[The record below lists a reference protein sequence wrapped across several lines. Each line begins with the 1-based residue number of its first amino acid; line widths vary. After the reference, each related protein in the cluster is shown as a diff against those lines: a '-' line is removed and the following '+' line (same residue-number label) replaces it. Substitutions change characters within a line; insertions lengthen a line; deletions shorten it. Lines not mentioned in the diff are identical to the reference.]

1 MKIYEAIS
9 SRIMNLCY
17 KRDITLYELSKISG
31 IPKTTLKDIVSMKSQ
46 NTRIENVEKIAAAF
60 NLSIRDFF
68 DNDVFESMKSSS
80 KADCKSLLY
89 LKIIIIY

>member
-60 NLSIRDFF
+60 NLSIRDLF
-68 DNDVFESMKSSS
+68 DNDVFESM
-80 KADCKSLLY
+80 
-89 LKIIIIY
+89 

>member
-1 MKIYEAIS
+1 MKIYEAIF

-68 DNDVFESMKSSS
+68 DNDVFESM
-80 KADCKSLLY
+80 
-89 LKIIIIY
+89 

>member
-46 NTRIENVEKIAAAF
+46 NTRIENVEKIAAAL
-60 NLSIRDFF
+60 NLSIRGFF
-68 DNDVFESMKSSS
+68 DNDVFESM
-80 KADCKSLLY
+80 
-89 LKIIIIY
+89 

>member
-46 NTRIENVEKIAAAF
+46 NTRIETVDKIAAAF

-68 DNDVFESMKSSS
+68 DNDVFESM
-80 KADCKSLLY
+80 
-89 LKIIIIY
+89 

>member
-68 DNDVFESMKSSS
+68 DNDVFESM
-80 KADCKSLLY
+80 
-89 LKIIIIY
+89 

>member
-68 DNDVFESMKSSS
+68 DNLIDRKSVV
-80 KADCKSLLY
+80 
-89 LKIIIIY
+89 

>member
-68 DNDVFESMKSSS
+68 DNDLFESM
-80 KADCKSLLY
+80 
-89 LKIIIIY
+89 